1 MIPRPPEILRIST
14 LPYKARI
21 SMWAICLLGVER
33 NPPVGR
39 PKIMGSLGA
48 EIVFY
53 TAADLYVAILCILL
67 LSGHFTCSTS
77 VKFYPPKEPH
87 LLVTVVSGWRWI
99 WIVRREK
106 SVAAQRG
113 MLGASLLLSNLSGTL
128 SQIGDR
134 EVNLRIILHLFRMH
148 HFVV

>member
-1 MIPRPPEILRIST
+1 MKWIVMLMATRVRRRVQ
-14 LPYKARI
+14 ARI
-21 SMWAICLLGVER
+21 WMWAICLWGVER

-39 PKIMGSLGA
+39 PKIMRSLGA

-53 TAADLYVAILCILL
+53 TAANLYVAILCILL
-67 LSGHFTCSTS
+67 LSGHFTLSTN
-77 VKFYPPKEPH
+77 VKFYSPKEPH

-113 MLGASLLLSNLSGTL
+113 TLGASLLLSTTIRYFITNRRSRGESTHNFASLSL
-128 SQIGDR
+128 
-134 EVNLRIILHLFRMH
+134 H